1 MKTETTPQPLK
12 PIYYWL
18 DGYWITDKE
27 EADLMDE
34 INAFGSTHGT
44 AFFPADADPAF
55 IDGEIAALLN
65 QQASAVVSTASSPLF
80 IKQEYKHVT

>member
-1 MKTETTPQPLK
+1 MKNTHQPANLK

-18 DGYWITDKE
+18 DGYWIYDKE

-44 AFFPADADPAF
+44 AFFPITLTDDE
-55 IDGEIAALLN
+55 IDEGLVNLL
-65 QQASAVVSTASSPLF
+65 
-80 IKQEYKHVT
+80 KQ

>member
-1 MKTETTPQPLK
+1 MTATNETNEMK

-44 AFFPADADPAF
+44 AYFPEGAPPEL
-55 IDGEIAALLN
+55 IDTEIRALLA
-65 QQASAVVSTASSPLF
+65 QQTGEATA
-80 IKQEYKHVT
+80 